1 MSLDEVRFLEVVFP
15 DQTNHYGTLFG
26 GHAMGMMDKAA
37 FVVASRR
44 ARTQV
49 VTASADDIAFRAPAR
64 HGDVVEVV
72 ARLVSTGR
80 SSMVVQAE
88 MSREDLASGGQTSVA
103 SGRFVMVAV
112 DAEGQPVSLPTE

>member
-1 MSLDEVRFLEVVFP
+1 MGLDEVRFLEVVFP

-49 VTASADDIAFRAPAR
+49 VTASADDIAFHAPAR

-72 ARLVSTGR
+72 ATLLSTGR
-80 SSMVVQAE
+80 SSMVVNAE
-88 MSREDLASGGQTSVA
+88 MSREDLASGEQTPVA

-112 DAEGQPVSLPTE
+112 DAEGQPVSLPME